1 MAAVSHIVE
10 EAGGGRVEVFPLAVA
25 PDFLVDLC
33 RLLFEEHW
41 HEIVFG
47 PCVQGAVFEIAVDG
61 PPKAVS
67 VLDGYL
73 TVDFGRWH
81 FHLCIGE
88 NRGGPRNPTPPALA
102 AHRRT
107 ARAELYRNLGD
118 DGIPRNWGLR
128 LYNGGGEQQVTV
140 FLPNPLL
147 TPAMKP
153 ARPPDFTRL
162 ALWDKLRARCLGLPP
177 DPLDRTARGFPCSG

>member
-1 MAAVSHIVE
+1 MAATSLIVE
-10 EAGGGRVEVFPLAVA
+10 EAGSGRVEIFPLAV
-25 PDFLVDLC
+25 DQEVLFGLF
-33 RLLFEEHW
+33 RLLFEQHW
-41 HEIVFG
+41 HEIAFG

-61 PPKAVS
+61 PPRTINIF
-67 VLDGYL
+67 DGYL

-88 NRGGPRNPTPPALA
+88 NKGGPRSPTPPALA

-107 ARAELYRNLGD
+107 ARAELYRGLGP
-118 DGIPRNWGLR
+118 DGVPQNWGLR
-128 LYNGGGEQQVTV
+128 LFNGGGEQQVTV

-147 TPAMKP
+147 TAEMKP

-162 ALWDKLRARCLGLPP
+162 ALWDKLRAEYLGLPP